1 MADIT
6 EVHPDTRTPPEIVR
20 GVPAGLELGLRN
32 YWYPIVQSHELSAES
47 PLGITCLG
55 EDLVLYRDS
64 KGSPK
69 VLFDRCPHRYVKLS
83 VGRVFG
89 DELQC
94 SYHGLRFDGTGACT
108 LIPWEQPMN
117 DAIQQK
123 LCVRSYKAAE
133 VGGVVWAYLGDEK
146 QFPAPPI
153 EHCLPEE
160 LFQPDKFV
168 HFLLPTEVWDANW
181 LLVLDGGDA
190 YHAVILHVESQQ
202 HDAVLKY
209 LDKDTVLQ
217 LDGRKDPMQDPTPP
231 KCVSL
236 ADRRVRIVETGSH
249 GLRGISVD
257 LEGNHLD
264 HGHKLSALSGER
276 FNLPGLITNA
286 LRPVGNAAPYVSR
299 LFQVPINYNQTR
311 MFRYAAWRAEGQEER
326 ARLKQHFETIVKP
339 RQLKTSV
346 EDRMMASAAGDLIE
360 SRKNEFLLSPDRD
373 MVRIRRRIA
382 AAFTSQK
389 LSGRRAPEDET
400 TPSPETLVF
409 PV

>member
-1 MADIT
+1 MADSA
-6 EVHPDTRTPPEIVR
+6 EVHPDTGTLPEIAR

-32 YWYPIVQSHELSAES
+32 YWYPIIQSDELPAES
-47 PLGITCLG
+47 PVGITCLG

-94 SYHGLRFDGTGACT
+94 SFHGLRFDGTGACT
-108 LIPWEQPMN
+108 LIPWEQSMN
-117 DAIQQK
+117 RAIQGK

-133 VGGVVWAYLGDEK
+133 VGGLVWAYLGDEK

-168 HFLLPTEVWDANW
+168 HFLVPAEIWDANW
-181 LLVLDGGDA
+181 LLVMDGGDS
-190 YHAVILHVESQQ
+190 YHAVTLHVESQQ

-209 LDKDTVLQ
+209 LGRDAVLQ
-217 LDGRKDPMQDPTPP
+217 FDGGKDETLRKSVP
-231 KCVSL
+231 L
-236 ADRRVRIVETGSH
+236 ADRRVQIVETSGH

-264 HGHKLSALSGER
+264 HGHQLAELKGER
-276 FNLPGLITNA
+276 LNLPGLVTNV
-286 LRPVGNAAPYVSR
+286 LRPVGSAAPYVSR
-299 LFQVPINYNQTR
+299 FFHVPVSYNQTR
-311 MFRYAAWRAEGQEER
+311 VFRYAAWRAEGQDER
-326 ARLKQHFETIVKP
+326 VRLKQHFEAIVKP
-339 RQLKTSV
+339 RQLKTSA
-346 EDRMMASAAGDLIE
+346 EDRMMALAAGDLVE
-360 SRKNEFLLSPDRD
+360 SRKNELLLSPDRD
-373 MVRIRRRIA
+373 MIHTRRRIA

-389 LSGRRAPEDET
+389 LSGRRAPEDEM

>member
-1 MADIT
+1 MADT
-6 EVHPDTRTPPEIVR
+6 AEAQAHTGALPEIVR

-32 YWYPIVQSHELSAES
+32 YWYPIIQSSELPAGAL
-47 PLGITCLG
+47 LGITCLG
-55 EDLVLYRDS
+55 EDLAVFRDS
-64 KGSPK
+64 KGRPK

-94 SYHGLRFDGTGACT
+94 SYHGLRFDGAGACT
-108 LIPWEQPMN
+108 LIPWEQTTNP
-117 DAIQQK
+117 AIQAK
-123 LCVRSYKAAE
+123 LRVRSYRAAE
-133 VGGVVWAYLGDEK
+133 AGGLVWAYLGDEK

-168 HFLLPTEVWDANW
+168 HFLVPTEIWDANW
-181 LLVLDGGDA
+181 LLVVDGGDA
-190 YHAVILHVESQQ
+190 YHAVTLHVDSQQ
-202 HDAVLKY
+202 HDAVLEY
-209 LDKDTVLQ
+209 LGRDAVTQFDGCKDLTP
-217 LDGRKDPMQDPTPP
+217 RKSVP
-231 KCVSL
+231 L
-236 ADRRVRIVETGSH
+236 ADRRVQILETGRH

-264 HGHKLSALSGER
+264 HGHRLAEIRGER
-276 FNLPGLITNA
+276 FNLPGIVTNV

-299 LFQVPINYNQTR
+299 FFHVPVNYGQTR
-311 MFRYAAWRAEGQEER
+311 VFRYAAWRAEGEEER
-326 ARLKQHFETIVKP
+326 ARLKQHFEAVVKP
-339 RQLKTSV
+339 RQLKTSA
-346 EDRMMASAAGDLIE
+346 EDSMMASAAGDLVE
-360 SRKNEFLLSPDRD
+360 SRKNELLLGPDRD
-373 MVRIRRRIA
+373 MIRIRRRLA

-389 LSGRRAPEDET
+389 LSGRWAPEDEV

>member
-1 MADIT
+1 MADSA
-6 EVHPDTRTPPEIVR
+6 EVHPDAGTLPEIVR

-32 YWYPIVQSHELSAES
+32 YWYPIVQSHELPAES
-47 PLGITCLG
+47 PVGITCLG

-64 KGSPK
+64 KGGPR

-94 SYHGLRFDGTGACT
+94 SFHGLRFDGAGTCT

-117 DAIQQK
+117 PAIQRK
-123 LCVRSYKAAE
+123 LSVRSYKAAE

-168 HFLLPTEVWDANW
+168 HFLLPTEIWDANW
-181 LLVLDGGDA
+181 LLVMDGGDG
-190 YHAVILHVESQQ
+190 YHAVTLHVESQQ

-209 LDKDTVLQ
+209 LGGDSAFRFDGGKDQ
-217 LDGRKDPMQDPTPP
+217 MPRKS
-231 KCVSL
+231 VRL
-236 ADRRVRIVETGSH
+236 ADRRVRIIETNGH

-264 HGHKLSALSGER
+264 HGHQLELKGER
-276 FNLPGLITNA
+276 LNLPGLVTNA

-299 LFQVPINYNQTR
+299 FFHVPVSYSQTR
-311 MFRYAAWRAEGQEER
+311 VFRYAAWRAEGQEER
-326 ARLKQHFETIVKP
+326 VRLKQHFETIVKP
-339 RQLKTSV
+339 RQLKTSA
-346 EDRMMASAAGDLIE
+346 EDRMMASASGDLIE

-373 MVRIRRRIA
+373 MIRIRRRIT
-382 AAFTSQK
+382 AAFISQR
-389 LSGRRAPEDET
+389 LHGRRAPEDEM

>member
-1 MADIT
+1 MADIA
-6 EVHPDTRTPPEIVR
+6 EVQSDTKMLLEIVR

-32 YWYPIVQSHELSAES
+32 YWYPIVQSSELPAGS
-47 PLGITCLG
+47 PIGITCLG

-64 KGSPK
+64 NGPK

-94 SYHGLRFDGTGACT
+94 AFHGLRFDGTGACT
-108 LIPWEQPMN
+108 LIPWEQPM
-117 DAIQQK
+117 DQAIRQK

-133 VGGVVWAYLGDEK
+133 VGGIVWAYLGDEK

-160 LFQPDKFV
+160 LLQPDKFV
-168 HFLLPTEVWDANW
+168 HFLHPTEIWDANW

-190 YHAVILHVESQQ
+190 YHAVTLHVASQQ
-202 HDAVLKY
+202 HDAVLEY
-209 LDKDTVLQ
+209 LDRDTVSQ
-217 LDGRKDPMQDPTPP
+217 LAGRKEQTLWKPVP
-231 KCVSL
+231 L
-236 ADRRVRIVETGSH
+236 ADRRVRIVETDGH
-249 GLRGISVD
+249 GLRGMSVD

-264 HGHKLSALSGER
+264 HGHELTSLKGER

-286 LRPVGNAAPYVSR
+286 LRPVDNAAPYVSR
-299 LFQVPINYNQTR
+299 LFQVPVNYNQTR
-311 MFRYAAWRAEGQEER
+311 LFRYAAWRAEGQEER
-326 ARLKQHFETIVKP
+326 VRLKQHFEAVVKP
-339 RQLKTSV
+339 RQLKTSA
-346 EDRMMASAAGDLIE
+346 EDRMMASVSGDLVE
-360 SRKNEFLLSPDRD
+360 SRRNELLLAPDRD
-373 MVRIRRRIA
+373 MIRIRRRIA
-382 AAFTSQK
+382 AEFTSQK
-389 LSGRRAPEDET
+389 LSGRRAPEDDM

>member
-1 MADIT
+1 MADIA
-6 EVHPDTRTPPEIVR
+6 EVHPDTKTLPEIVR

-32 YWYPIVQSHELSAES
+32 YWHPIVQSSELPAGS
-47 PLGITCLG
+47 PVGVTCLG
-55 EDLVLYRDS
+55 EDLILYRDS

-94 SYHGLRFDGTGACT
+94 IYHGLRFDGTGACT
-108 LIPWEQPMN
+108 LIPWEQPMEQ
-117 DAIQQK
+117 AIRQK

-133 VGGVVWAYLGDEK
+133 VGGIVWAYLGDEQ

-160 LFQPDKFV
+160 LLQPDKFV
-168 HFLLPTEVWDANW
+168 HFLLPTEIWEANW
-181 LLVLDGGDA
+181 LLVLDGSDA
-190 YHAVILHVESQQ
+190 YHVTLHVESQP
-202 HDAVLKY
+202 HDAVLEY
-209 LDKDTVLQ
+209 LDKDTVSQ
-217 LDGRKDPMQDPTPP
+217 LVGRKEQTPRKSVP
-231 KCVSL
+231 L
-236 ADRRVRIVETGSH
+236 ADRRVRIVEIGGH
-249 GLRGISVD
+249 GLRGMSVD

-264 HGHKLSALSGER
+264 HGHMTSLKGKR

-286 LRPVGNAAPYVSR
+286 LRPVDNAAPYVSR

-311 MFRYAAWRAEGQEER
+311 LFRYAAWRAEGQEER
-326 ARLKQHFETIVKP
+326 VRLKQYFEAIVKP
-339 RQLKTSV
+339 RQLKTSA
-346 EDRMMASAAGDLIE
+346 EDRMMASVAGDLVE
-360 SRKNEFLLSPDRD
+360 SRRNELLLAPDRNIIH
-373 MVRIRRRIA
+373 VRRRIA

-389 LSGRRAPEDET
+389 LSGRRAPEDEM

>member
-1 MADIT
+1 MADIA
-6 EVHPDTRTPPEIVR
+6 EVQSDTKTLPEIVR
-20 GVPAGLELGLRN
+20 GVPAELELGLRN
-32 YWYPIVQSHELSAES
+32 YWYPIVQSHELPAGS
-47 PLGITCLG
+47 PIGVTCLG

-64 KGSPK
+64 NGNPK

-94 SYHGLRFDGTGACT
+94 VFHGLRFGGTGACT
-108 LIPWEQPMN
+108 LIPWEQPM
-117 DAIQQK
+117 DQAMRQK
-123 LCVRSYKAAE
+123 LCVRSYKVAE
-133 VGGVVWAYLGDEK
+133 VGGIVWAYLGDEK

-168 HFLLPTEVWDANW
+168 HFLHPTEIWDANW

-190 YHAVILHVESQQ
+190 YHAVILHAASQQ
-202 HDAVLKY
+202 HDAVLEY
-209 LDKDTVLQ
+209 LDRDTVSQ
-217 LDGRKDPMQDPTPP
+217 LAGGKERTPRKSVPP
-231 KCVSL
+231 L
-236 ADRRVRIVETGSH
+236 ADRRVRIVETDGH
-249 GLRGISVD
+249 GLRGMSVD

-264 HGHKLSALSGER
+264 HGHELTSLKGER

-286 LRPVGNAAPYVSR
+286 LRPVYNAAPYVAR
-299 LFQVPINYNQTR
+299 LFQVPVNYNQTR
-311 MFRYAAWRAEGQEER
+311 LFRYVAWRAEGQEER
-326 ARLKQHFETIVKP
+326 VRLKQHFEAIVKP
-339 RQLKTSV
+339 RQLKISA
-346 EDRMMASAAGDLIE
+346 EDRMMASVSGDLVE
-360 SRKNEFLLSPDRD
+360 SRRNELPLAPDRD
-373 MVRIRRRIA
+373 MIRIRRRIA

-389 LSGRRAPEDET
+389 LSGRRAPEDEM

>member
-1 MADIT
+1 MADNA
-6 EVHPDTRTPPEIVR
+6 EVHADARTLPEIVR

-32 YWYPIVQSHELSAES
+32 YWYPIVQSSELRAGA
-47 PLGITCLG
+47 PVGITCLG

-108 LIPWEQPMN
+108 LIPWVQPMN
-117 DAIQQK
+117 QAIQGK
-123 LCVRSYKAAE
+123 LCVRSHKAAE

-146 QFPAPPI
+146 RFPAPPI

-160 LFQPDKFV
+160 LFQPNKFV
-168 HFLLPTEVWDANW
+168 HFLLPTEIWDANW
-181 LLVLDGGDA
+181 LLVVDGGDT
-190 YHAVILHVESQQ
+190 YHAVTLHAESQQ

-209 LDKDTVLQ
+209 LGRDAALEF
-217 LDGRKDPMQDPTPP
+217 DGGKEETPRKSIPF
-231 KCVSL
+231 V
-236 ADRRVRIVETGSH
+236 DRRVQIVETDGH

-257 LEGNHLD
+257 SEGNHLD
-264 HGHKLSALSGER
+264 HGHWLAPLKGER
-276 FNLPGLITNA
+276 YNLPGIVTNV
-286 LRPVGNAAPYVSR
+286 LRPVGSAPPYVSR
-299 LFQVPINYNQTR
+299 FFHVPISYNQTR
-311 MFRYAAWRAEGQEER
+311 VFRYAAWRVEGQEER
-326 ARLKQHFETIVKP
+326 VRLEQHFEAVVKP
-339 RQLKTSV
+339 RQLKTSA
-346 EDRMMASAAGDLIE
+346 EDKMMAAAAGDLVE
-360 SRKNEFLLSPDRD
+360 SRKNELLLSPDRD
-373 MVRIRRRIA
+373 MIHIRRRLA

-389 LSGRRAPEDET
+389 LGNRRAADDER

-409 PV
+409 PI